1 MSGERVMVGMS
12 GGVDSSVC
20 AALLKEAGYNVS
32 GVTLRLYDG
41 DDYNA
46 GLTKTCCSL
55 SDVEDA
61 RAVCVRLGIPH
72 YAFNFKESFEKEVI
86 SDFINE
92 YINGRTP
99 NPCIECNRKIK
110 FDKMLRRAETLGYDK
125 IATGHYARIKRAE
138 NGRYLLC
145 RPTDINKDQTYVL
158 YSMTQEE
165 LSKTLFPLG
174 GLTKPQVREMAE
186 RYGFV
191 NAAKPDSQDICFVPD
206 GDYSKFIENYAGK
219 KYPDG
224 DFVDKNGNVLGKHSG
239 IIRYTIGQRKG
250 LNIALGH
257 PVYVIDKDLKN
268 NRVIL
273 GSNDDLNSSEL
284 LAFDFNWIIEKPNGK
299 IKCMAKT
306 RYNMLEVPC
315 TACCDG
321 DKVRVCFDSPVRAVT
336 KGQAVVLYDGEYVLG
351 GGTIV

>member
-1 MSGERVMVGMS
+1 M
-12 GGVDSSVC
+12 
-20 AALLKEAGYNVS
+20 
-32 GVTLRLYDG
+32 
-41 DDYNA
+41 
-46 GLTKTCCSL
+46 
-55 SDVEDA
+55 
-61 RAVCVRLGIPH
+61 
-72 YAFNFKESFEKEVI
+72 
-86 SDFINE
+86 
-92 YINGRTP
+92 
-99 NPCIECNRKIK
+99 
-110 FDKMLRRAETLGYDK
+110 
-125 IATGHYARIKRAE
+125 
-138 NGRYLLC
+138 
-145 RPTDINKDQTYVL
+145 
-158 YSMTQEE
+158 
-165 LSKTLFPLG
+165 
-174 GLTKPQVREMAE
+174 
-186 RYGFV
+186 
-191 NAAKPDSQDICFVPD
+191 PD

-268 NRVIL
+268 NRVVL

-284 LAFDFNWIIEKPNGK
+284 LAGDFNWIIEKPNGK

-306 RYNMLEVPC
+306 RYNMREVPC

-351 GGTIV
+351 GGTIE